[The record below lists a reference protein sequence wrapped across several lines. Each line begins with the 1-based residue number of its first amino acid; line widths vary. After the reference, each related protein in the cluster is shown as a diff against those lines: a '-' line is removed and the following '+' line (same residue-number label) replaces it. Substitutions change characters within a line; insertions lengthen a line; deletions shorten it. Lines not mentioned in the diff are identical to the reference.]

1 MKVPNKKEKK
11 QKRDALMSP
20 SAVSYIRRKAT
31 TVETRKAYFSSC
43 RWDVSLSKMCHL
55 FYVFCPD
62 KLRPKE
68 TLSSPC
74 VLLPRLPPPLFR
86 FLFMLILFYGIFTS
100 ARPHARSCVCVRFHR
115 PLHEAKTP
123 TGLFYSHIAGLLS
136 FSQGAKKALSSHASC
151 VYTTHGA
158 TTNHPNTLSSFIHI
172 QSPLLFIPLPSYS
185 IKSSRSNKGTAFSVV
200 PNGPGVNSI
209 TTCLGRSK

>member
-1 MKVPNKKEKK
+1 
-11 QKRDALMSP
+11 MSP

-86 FLFMLILFYGIFTS
+86 FLFMLILFDGIFTS
-100 ARPHARSCVCVRFHR
+100 ARSHARSCVCVRFHR

-123 TGLFYSHIAGLLS
+123 TGLFYSHHTLQVFFPSLKAPKRKRPYCPMPRVCTRHMEPQPTTPTLS
-136 FSQGAKKALSSHASC
+136 PHSCIYKAPFSSPLSPPTLSSHPAR
-151 VYTTHGA
+151 TKA
-158 TTNHPNTLSSFIHI
+158 QLS
-172 QSPLLFIPLPSYS
+172 P
-185 IKSSRSNKGTAFSVV
+185 
-200 PNGPGVNSI
+200 
-209 TTCLGRSK
+209 